1 MLDSQAVSTIPTL
14 VAISQATQSYNLQI
28 ITGGSYDYSYK
39 NGSHAMALTTGADL
53 YWLNSGPCM
62 GNGSAMNPKRAKLCG
77 LTTAL
82 YMALWICKAQH
93 KILWIYHHTMRF
105 QACHYH
111 TQVHGAGP
119 SATTLY

>member
-39 NGSHAMALTTGADL
+39 NGSHAMALTTSADL

-62 GNGSAMNPKRAKLCG
+62 GNGSAMNPKTG
-77 LTTAL
+77 
-82 YMALWICKAQH
+82 KAMW
-93 KILWIYHHTMRF
+93 LDN
-105 QACHYH
+105 CSL
-111 TQVHGAGP
+111 HGP
-119 SATTLY
+119 MDVQSAT